1 MNSSNNDTA
10 TELSMSNRILLHNS
24 MLDVTLNE
32 YMTWLKVQT
41 KPGQE
46 ELSSYALQDEFK
58 DYDLLCIVD
67 GNALH
72 VGVRA
77 TKSDDFNHK
86 KLHAELTDLLV
97 SPERKQ
103 PSSIDNINILRKLTS
118 IVTEQAKR
126 AYSEIICMESEF
138 IEGFYWLSRAFRD
151 ASTLL
156 KGEELQFFLLEE
168 LLSISDDFDNLIK
181 RMGKKSVVL
190 TAVCLNEMNE
200 QLQEIYPHHPAPIDP
215 DITGDLA
222 KSVALGK
229 GAAYYH
235 PTPGYDDFLAYCSW
249 RFHEPIP
256 IKDLQSI
263 KAIFTQLSDL
273 GLPTSRYFLELR
285 DLDQDSV
292 FTVFSTD
299 YADWCEEVW
308 YE

>member
-77 TKSDDFNHK
+77 TKNDDFNHK

-181 RMGKKSVVL
+181 RMSKKSVVL

-285 DLDQDSV
+285 DLVQDSV

>member
-181 RMGKKSVVL
+181 RMSKKSVVL